1 MCHKSWF
8 EPTKFALEDF
18 CVYFV
23 LARYV
28 QPMTL
33 ERHCM
38 FVNSQDQ
45 MNPAHRGKAFTL
57 IEMVT
62 VIAILVILMASGV
75 SLLSGSGSQSRKAGT
90 DMISGLV
97 EQARTIAITTRTD
110 VVVAIAEPGDLPG
123 SDEKCRLGLFRLR
136 KPVAGAPAPTS
147 DKYDLIARWQ
157 TLNTGVVLLGDKVD
171 SVHNPM
177 DEAQVNIVYGPAAKE
192 ITLNAHIIKI
202 NSRGKL
208 ILPEGSDPIVFRIAE
223 GGYRGD
229 PRQPKANI
237 RADSGK
243 VSENLLK
250 IGRVTARPYRI
261 D

>member
-1 MCHKSWF
+1 
-8 EPTKFALEDF
+8 
-18 CVYFV
+18 
-23 LARYV
+23 
-28 QPMTL
+28 
-33 ERHCM
+33 M
-38 FVNSQDQ
+38 FVNSRNQN
-45 MNPAHRGKAFTL
+45 NPGNRTKAFTL

-62 VIAILVILMASGV
+62 VIAILVILMTSGL

-90 DMISGLV
+90 DMISGLI

-123 SDEKCRLGLFRLR
+123 GDERCRLGLFRLR
-136 KPVAGAPAPTS
+136 KPVAGAPTPTT

-157 TLNTGVVLLGDKVD
+157 TLNTGVVLLGGEVDKIR
-171 SVHNPM
+171 NPI
-177 DEAQVNIVYGPAAKE
+177 DEKQVNIIYGPSAKE
-192 ITLNAHIIKI
+192 ITLNAQIIKI
-202 NSRGKL
+202 NTRGKL

-223 GGYRGD
+223 GGYRGG
-229 PRQPKANI
+229 QAKANV
-237 RADSGK
+237 RSGAAK